1 MTGSVEPEK
10 VAYYLDRGVDDLQ
23 ITWEKNWLIIDYIFS
38 IFMSYMIWQWLWTPP
53 TDPWI
58 GEDMAQNIL
67 NLLINPNRMIEAK
80 GKIHVMSTQ
89 QANPQILLENADK
102 IQLIF

>member
-1 MTGSVEPEK
+1 MTGSVEP
-10 VAYYLDRGVDDLQ
+10 
-23 ITWEKNWLIIDYIFS
+23 
-38 IFMSYMIWQWLWTPP
+38 
-53 TDPWI
+53 
-58 GEDMAQNIL
+58 